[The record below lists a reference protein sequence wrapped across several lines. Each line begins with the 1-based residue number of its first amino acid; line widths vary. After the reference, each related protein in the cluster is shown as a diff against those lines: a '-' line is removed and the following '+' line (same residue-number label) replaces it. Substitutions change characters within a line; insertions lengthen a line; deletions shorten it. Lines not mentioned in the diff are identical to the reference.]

1 MPEVSAAALAKEAD
15 KRVKTVGKKE
25 DTFIRLRLKTELY
38 EKLQAYAKK
47 TDQSTTRL
55 INQILAREF
64 RQ

>member
-38 EKLQAYAKK
+38 EKLQAHAKK